1 MAHIEELLSKTL
13 PHLRMKVPQANLVL
27 EAIRIK
33 QNYKKEEWAKPRL
46 TEIFKIIKFEN
57 WKDAASTKELDKYDI
72 KADDIVKYRTNCK
85 MGVMDEMDSITKS
98 SIAPPWTIRDLT
110 QEIIDGWI
118 EEGVQQFTRIE
129 LREEVEERFP
139 QRFPQYKE
147 KPIMWVVHI
156 GHAITDARRQEKIEK
171 TTAAGHTWNILR

>member
-1 MAHIEELLSKTL
+1 
-13 PHLRMKVPQANLVL
+13 
-27 EAIRIK
+27 
-33 QNYKKEEWAKPRL
+33 
-46 TEIFKIIKFEN
+46 
-57 WKDAASTKELDKYDI
+57 
-72 KADDIVKYRTNCK
+72 VKYRTNCK